1 MPIQQIETGYKPE
14 FGLGAAF
21 AGENAANV
29 DMNNQLEL
37 IKQFL
42 ANQREQQMQPLDI
55 NVRSMESDR
64 ATQARSPEM
73 LQAYKDLY
81 LAQRDTTKAAGDKA
95 RELSHLDIATGR
107 QELRHKQA
115 MGNLLAKLDAL
126 KVGGDSGGGQIG
138 FPMQSPEPQGSTI
151 QNNPFALNASRN
163 IPLIQQELA
172 RVKKGSDQE
181 YILQQELA
189 REQGAAQPSQPQ
201 AVNANNSPIVPQ
213 PPIRNG
219 GITQGS
225 PEYERTMQA
234 LVDQPELRSK
244 LILGDQKLDS
254 SEYNKL
260 LDLMKARERGASAGG
275 KDPYIEFNKLSP
287 EKRLGIMEW
296 ALQGGINPVTRQ
308 PLQQEELAQW
318 QALYNQDLATYN
330 AKLQAAQGGKVDIQ
344 TTTEGKVPT
353 YPQASAGTTKGTP
366 QKPTVSDTDLINKY
380 LPK

>member
-1 MPIQQIETGYKPE
+1 MAINQIETGYKPE
-14 FGLGAAF
+14 FGLGAMW
-21 AGENAANV
+21 AGENAANAE
-29 DMNNQLEL
+29 MANQLDF

-42 ANQREQQMQPLDI
+42 ANQREQQMQPLDVNI
-55 NVRSMESDR
+55 RGMESDR
-64 ATQARSPEM
+64 ATQARSPDM
-73 LQAYKDLY
+73 LQAYKDMY

-95 RELSHLDIATGR
+95 RELSNLDITTGR
-107 QELRHKQA
+107 QDLQHKQA
-115 MGNLLAKLDAL
+115 IGSLIAKLDAL
-126 KVGGDSGGGQIG
+126 KAGGDGGQIG
-138 FPMQSPEPQGSTI
+138 FPMQP
-151 QNNPFALNASRN
+151 
-163 IPLIQQELA
+163 QQEQPTTNIIGKFSGDPNATLSA
-172 RVKKGSDQE
+172 INRIPNPTDKQQA
-181 YILQQELA
+181 LQAFKQQYGDISA
-189 REQGAAQPSQPQ
+189 SPVQAA
-201 AVNANNSPIVPQ
+201 NANNSPLVPQ
-213 PPIRNG
+213 PPTRNG

-225 PEYERTMQA
+225 PEYERIMQA

-244 LILGDQKLDS
+244 LIISDQKLDS
-254 SEYNKL
+254 SEYGKL
-260 LDLMKARERGASAGG
+260 LDLRRARERGAGSSG

-366 QKPTVSDTDLINKY
+366 HKPTVSDTDLINKY